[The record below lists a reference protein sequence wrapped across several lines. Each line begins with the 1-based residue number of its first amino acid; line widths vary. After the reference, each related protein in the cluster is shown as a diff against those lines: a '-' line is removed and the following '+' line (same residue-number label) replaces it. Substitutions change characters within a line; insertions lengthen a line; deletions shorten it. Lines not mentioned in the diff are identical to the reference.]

1 MLQEAGHL
9 GKVKRTRV
17 PEKETAHLTPHYE
30 VQLTFLDRVRYRH
43 LTNGATGGIEKTE
56 RCLYAI
62 IVCSSPLIQQAP
74 HILQQIPSL

>member
-30 VQLTFLDRVRYRH
+30 VQLAPLDRVRYRH
-43 LTNGATGGIEKTE
+43 LTNDAQVALK
-56 RCLYAI
+56 RLKDVYMR
-62 IVCSSPLIQQAP
+62 
-74 HILQQIPSL
+74 